1 MPNQMRLCNLDGLVI
16 NSNNLTVH
24 PPSLMTNLTSPRAA
38 VGRILLDLLRPPL
51 VEDLV
56 AVAEEDMEAALA
68 AEDTVV
74 VRVVE
79 DSAEDMAEERV
90 VAEEDL
96 DATHDREA
104 ALWAHLALLALPLAP
119 LGSLALVGTAR
130 RMSTTNGK

>member
-1 MPNQMRLCNLDGLVI
+1 
-16 NSNNLTVH
+16 
-24 PPSLMTNLTSPRAA
+24 MTNLTSPRAA

-56 AVAEEDMEAALA
+56 AAAEEDMEAALA

-104 ALWAHLALLALPLAP
+104 ALQAHLALLALPLAP
-119 LGSLALVGTAR
+119 LGSLTLVGTAR